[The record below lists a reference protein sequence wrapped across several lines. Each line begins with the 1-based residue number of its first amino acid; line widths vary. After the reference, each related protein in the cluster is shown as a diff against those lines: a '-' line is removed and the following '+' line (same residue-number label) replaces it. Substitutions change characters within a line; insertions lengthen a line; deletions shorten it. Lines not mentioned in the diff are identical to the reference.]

1 MITVLILLAALAILG
16 WGLYRALPYG
26 KLGILSW
33 LQSLVLMLPW
43 LLFFG
48 LTAFGLFLNLA
59 TVLFMLLISTGI
71 YIVIGR
77 QLRKAGANLPKSNQP
92 VSLADGGS
100 APASEISS
108 PNRSEVKEAM
118 SRPAT
123 YDVEAQSV
131 KAETDTG
138 TESTQSSRS
147 ETQSTPS
154 KGAATEPTNDKNDKA
169 EPKLELPEIHPIP
182 AKDLTAIQ
190 GVFGVDT
197 FFSTETIPYQDGAI
211 FKGNLRGEPAEV
223 HRELTKALTERLGD
237 RYRLFLVEGI
247 EKRPV
252 VIVLPSSND
261 PKPFSPLQKGIA
273 VGLAIAT
280 LVTVFE
286 TCAFL
291 LGFDLFETPNRWPEV
306 APIGISVLLI
316 LMAHEIG
323 HWVLAKRNQVKL
335 AWPFFIPAIQIGS
348 FGAITRFTSLLPN
361 RTVLFDIAIAGPAA
375 GGLISLVMLIAG
387 LVLSH
392 PGSLFQIPV
401 EFFQGSILVGT
412 LAKVILGDALT
423 TPIVD
428 VHPLMI
434 IGWLGLV
441 ITAINLMPAGQLDGG
456 RIVQAIYGR
465 NTARRTTF
473 ATLIILGLASLVN
486 PLALY
491 WAILILFLQ
500 RDLERPSLEELTEP
514 DDARAAI
521 GLLALFLMIATL
533 LPLTPSLAGRL
544 GIG

>member
-26 KLGILSW
+26 KLGILAW
-33 LQSLVLMLPW
+33 LQSVVLMLPW

-71 YIVIGR
+71 YIFIGR
-77 QLRKAGANLPKSNQP
+77 QLRKAGANLPKTNQP
-92 VSLADGGS
+92 VSLTETGS
-100 APASEISS
+100 ATSSDTASPSHS
-108 PNRSEVKEAM
+108 AVKGAT

-123 YDVEAQSV
+123 YDAEAQSV
-131 KAETDTG
+131 KAETDAG
-138 TESTQSSRS
+138 TESTQPSES
-147 ETQSTPS
+147 ETRSTPS
-154 KGAATEPTNDKNDKA
+154 EGGATEPPKDKA
-169 EPKLELPEIHPIP
+169 EPKLDLPEIHPIP
-182 AKDLTAIQ
+182 AEDLTAIQ
-190 GVFGVDT
+190 GIFGVDT

-211 FKGNLRGEPAEV
+211 FKGNLRGDPAEV
-223 HRELTKALTERLGD
+223 HHELTKALAERLSD
-237 RYRLFLVEGI
+237 RYRLFLVEGV

-261 PKPFSPLQKGIA
+261 PKPLSPLQKGIA

-316 LMAHEIG
+316 LVAHEIG

-361 RTVLFDIAIAGPAA
+361 RTVLFDVAIAGPAA

-465 NTARRTTF
+465 TTARRTTF